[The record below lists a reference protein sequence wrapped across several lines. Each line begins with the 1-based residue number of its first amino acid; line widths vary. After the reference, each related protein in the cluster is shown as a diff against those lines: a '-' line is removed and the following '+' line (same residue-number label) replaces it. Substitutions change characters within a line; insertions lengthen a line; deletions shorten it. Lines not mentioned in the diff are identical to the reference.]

1 MYGGV
6 DASTSVQTMCESIVR
21 SQIANSSLE
30 EVLRQR
36 TKLKKQMKEDLQT
49 QLTGWGIWLESVDLK
64 DVKISSNTLF
74 EDLQAPF
81 RLDTHLKAEDIRLK
95 TSEKMT
101 EVRLESEF
109 IVNQATQDNSTQVI
123 RTKNVEELTRQNNN
137 AEFKEK
143 LLEFDKRRIQA
154 EKELSL
160 AKLSAEQE
168 REVKRVENEQAL
180 QKLRVDFDNKTA

>member
-1 MYGGV
+1 MRN
-6 DASTSVQTMCESIVR
+6 E
-21 SQIANSSLE
+21 IANSSLE

-36 TKLKKQMKEDLQT
+36 NKLKKKMRDELQR
-49 QLTGWGIWLESVDLK
+49 QFTGWGVWLESVDLK

-101 EVRLESEF
+101 EARLESEF
-109 IVNQATQDNSTQVI
+109 IVNQATQDNSTQVMK
-123 RTKNVEELTRQNNN
+123 TKNVEELTRQNNN
-137 AEFKEK
+137 GEFKEK

-154 EKELSL
+154 EKDLTLSKL
-160 AKLSAEQE
+160 AGEQE
-168 REVKRVENEQAL
+168 RDLKRVENEQAL
-180 QKLRVDFDNKTA
+180 